1 MQIGQ
6 NQGVLERFGQKDNQ
20 GITLPL
26 NSHSKSLQL
35 YLIVCSCTCDLF
47 LENLYFLWNIRK
59 NHHIWWFSLEL
70 LAGFEPATSS
80 LPRTCSTYWAIA
92 AYAQIRAYRVELI
105 FTLLLLTKDV
115 LYLLSHSSL
124 FNFIQR
130 ISYYAIIVKNL
141 FIVKSKKGVFWNFP

>member
-70 LAGFEPATSS
+70 LAGFEPATFS
-80 LPRTCSTYWAIA
+80 LGSWHSTA
-92 AYAQIRAYRVELI
+92 ELYPFPHQEI
-105 FTLLLLTKDV
+105 ELT
-115 LYLLSHSSL
+115 
-124 FNFIQR
+124 NP
-130 ISYYAIIVKNL
+130 
-141 FIVKSKKGVFWNFP
+141 KSKGRETQGHYSWTTWIGAGLSFRTITGMKWK